1 MHQKVSNPDYGQTL
15 SGFLKVH
22 TMNMRIH
29 GAKKWQ
35 MITGL
40 VLAIGFIGNAQA
52 TLFIYQLPGGTRI
65 ITDHAL
71 DGKEYKLVR
80 KSASVRGMG
89 EMVSERRVQ
98 SAVLDPTTYDRL
110 IRRTAA
116 AHHVDVALVK
126 AVMHAESGFNPNAVS
141 PKGASGLMQLM
152 PATAERY
159 GVEDIFD
166 PVQNVQGGVRYLKD
180 LMVMF
185 KDNHRLVVAAYNAGE
200 NAVLRYKGIPPYDET
215 RDYVHKVMRFKKQ
228 YTPKDT
234 RSVKSAMA
242 RPAAARPKV
251 VGALTSPKQ
260 QAIREVPV
268 SLPVASD
275 AVLAAVSRP
284 SSL

>member
-1 MHQKVSNPDYGQTL
+1 MHQKGRNLDYGY
-15 SGFLKVH
+15 
-22 TMNMRIH
+22 TMNMRIDCT
-29 GAKKWQ
+29 KKWQ

-40 VLAIGFIGNAQA
+40 ILAAGFVGNAQA
-52 TLFIYQLPGGTRI
+52 ALFIYQMPGGTRI

-71 DGKEYKLVR
+71 VGKEYKLVR
-80 KSASVRGMG
+80 KSESARGMG
-89 EMVSERRVQ
+89 GMVSERRVL

-116 AHHVDVALVK
+116 AHHVEVALVK

-152 PATAERY
+152 PETAERY

-200 NAVLRYKGIPPYDET
+200 NAVRRHNGIPPYDET
-215 RDYVHKVMRFKKQ
+215 RDYVRKVMSFKKQ
-228 YTPKDT
+228 YAPKET
-234 RSVKSAMA
+234 NNLKPSVAQPAVAKS
-242 RPAAARPKV
+242 KV
-251 VGALTSPKQ
+251 VGALTSPQKL
-260 QAIREVPV
+260 AVGDTPAAM
-268 SLPVASD
+268 PVASG
-275 AVLAAVSRP
+275 AVLAAVSTQSR
-284 SSL
+284 L

>member
-1 MHQKVSNPDYGQTL
+1 
-15 SGFLKVH
+15 
-22 TMNMRIH
+22 MNTRIH
-29 GAKKWQ
+29 CTKKWQ
-35 MITGL
+35 VITGL
-40 VLAIGFIGNAQA
+40 ILAVGFIGNAQA

-80 KSASVRGMG
+80 KSVSVRGVG

-98 SAVLDPTTYDRL
+98 SAVIDPTTYDRL

-215 RDYVHKVMRFKKQ
+215 RDYVLKVMRFKKQ
-228 YTPKDT
+228 YTPKNT
-234 RSVKSAMA
+234 SRAKSLMGQ
-242 RPAAARPKV
+242 PAAARPKV
-251 VGALTSPKQ
+251 VSELIQPQ
-260 QAIREVPV
+260 QQTVSQLPV
-268 SLPVASD
+268 SLPVATD
-275 AVLAAVSRP
+275 AVLVAVGRS